1 MADYDFSTL
10 GSSDLENL
18 TCDLLNA
25 DLPTGSPVK
34 YKTFKDGKDKG
45 IDILYASPENKYDHV
60 GQVKHY
66 YRTGFNGL
74 LSHLKATEVAKVK
87 LLKPNRYIIATSVD
101 LTVAQSELIETTF
114 QPFLQN
120 THDIYGKK
128 DLNRLLAAHPNVLT
142 RHYKLWFSDSAVLAK
157 ILESASFYRTA
168 DFVENELTRRI
179 RLYAETAALHSAL
192 TSLNTNHF
200 VIITGEPGV
209 GKTTLAEMIV
219 YRYLKDDFELLY
231 VLDDVKEAEKFLRND
246 DSKQLIYFDDFL
258 GSNGAEINKA
268 QGSET
273 ALLSIIR
280 RIRRHPNKRLI
291 FTTRVHI
298 LNTVVDQSEKLK
310 RSPIKEGKTLFH
322 LHEYSQDIKA
332 QLLLNHIDEAQI
344 DPSYKDV
351 LREEVVFQ
359 FIINHLAFNPRSV
372 EYITLPENIKGY
384 TPNAYRKFVFENFN
398 NPLEIWEHAYRNQ
411 IGLGERLLLNTL
423 LTFDEPME
431 LTLLEKAF
439 HMRVAT
445 DEKARHTL
453 EINAFRTAL
462 QRLDKGF
469 IVFQWGKINFINPS
483 LKDFL
488 LKYLKNDPTEVG
500 LMLHS
505 IKYIQQLSEPLLK
518 MAGVQRVG
526 LSIASR
532 IDMRDN
538 WMDYTRPDCFDQDAI
553 RLAIFISRNFS
564 IVEQGDVLFDIVE
577 SINDWEQLH
586 ADYQLSQDFLEF
598 LKLNRS
604 NHEIQRLLKVRT
616 TEIVDDLFSSERDLT
631 KAVERLKQLKD
642 IFRLD
647 FKSFNV
653 DTIVR
658 HLDDLFS
665 EHISNEVDWLKDNIT
680 DFGEVVEKKD
690 DIEYLLQRINGLGL
704 RYEVE
709 ISDFDEDWFEFIM
722 DNQFRRAME
731 KDD

>member
-25 DLPTGSPVK
+25 DLPPGSPVK

-45 IDILYASPENKYDHV
+45 IDFLYASPENKYDHV

-74 LSHLKATEVAKVK
+74 ISHLKATEVAKVK
-87 LLKPNRYIIATSVD
+87 VLKPNRYLIATSVD
-101 LTVAQSELIETTF
+101 LTVAQSEAIEATF

-142 RHYKLWFSDSAVLAK
+142 RHYKLWFSDTAVLAK

-168 DFVENELTRRI
+168 DFVDHELIRRI
-179 RLYAETAALHSAL
+179 RLYVQTPAFENASC
-192 TSLNTNHF
+192 SLDAHHF

-209 GKTTLAEMIV
+209 GKTTLAEMLV
-219 YRYLKDDFELLY
+219 YRHLKEDFELLY
-231 VLDDVKEAEKFLRND
+231 VLDDIKEAERFLRND

-280 RIRRHPNKRLI
+280 RIRHHANKRLI
-291 FTTRVHI
+291 FTTRAHI
-298 LNTVVDQSEKLK
+298 LNMVIDQSEKLK

-322 LHEYSQDIKA
+322 LREYSHDIKT
-332 QLLLNHIDEAQI
+332 QLLLNHIDEAPI
-344 DPSYKDV
+344 DDAYKDI
-351 LREEVVFQ
+351 LREQSVFQ
-359 FIINHLAFNPRSV
+359 FIVNHNSFNPRSV
-372 EYITLPENIKGY
+372 EYITLPEKVKEFTPPGY
-384 TPNAYRKFVFENFN
+384 QKFIFDNFD

-411 IGLGERLLLNTL
+411 IGQGERLFLNTL
-423 LTFDEPME
+423 LTFDEPVE
-431 LTLLEKAF
+431 PTVLEEAF
-439 HMRVAT
+439 HKRVKT
-445 DEKARHTL
+445 DDKARQLL
-453 EINAFRTAL
+453 EINAFRTAF

-469 IVFQWGKINFINPS
+469 IVFQWNKISFINPS

-488 LKYLKNDPTEVG
+488 LKYLKDDPHEVAQ
-500 LMLHS
+500 MLHS
-505 IKYIQQLSEPLLK
+505 LRYIQQFSDPLREMAYEQRLELS
-518 MAGVQRVG
+518 A
-526 LSIASR
+526 ASR
-532 IDMRDN
+532 IDIRDN
-538 WMDYTRPDCFDQDAI
+538 WVDYTRPGHFDRDAI
-553 RLAIFISRNFS
+553 RLAIFISRHFS
-564 IVEQGDVLFDIVE
+564 IVDQGEKLFEIIE

-586 ADYQLSQDFLEF
+586 KDYELSQHFLEF
-598 LKLNRS
+598 LKLNS
-604 NHEIQRLLKVRT
+604 TNYDLQRFLESRT
-616 TEIVDDLFSSERDLT
+616 ADIVDDLFLGEGDVT
-631 KAVERLKQLKD
+631 KAVGRLKELKEIFQLN
-642 IFRLD
+642 FRSY
-647 FKSFNV
+647 KT

-665 EHISNEVDWLKDNIT
+665 EHITNEVDWLKDNIM
-680 DFGEVVEKKD
+680 DWGEVAEKKEE
-690 DIEYLLQRINGLGL
+690 IAYLLQEINRLGL
-704 RYEVE
+704 KYEVD
-709 ISDFDEDWFEFIM
+709 IRDFDEDWFEYIM

-731 KDD
+731 DDD